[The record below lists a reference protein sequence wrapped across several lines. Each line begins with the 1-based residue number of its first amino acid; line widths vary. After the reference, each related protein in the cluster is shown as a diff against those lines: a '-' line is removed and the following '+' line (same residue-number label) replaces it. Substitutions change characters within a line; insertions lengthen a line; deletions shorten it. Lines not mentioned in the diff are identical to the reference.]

1 MTSRDDR
8 NGRHEARRPGPW
20 DRPAAPE
27 TAAQRPRPSA
37 LLSERRWTSRLSV
50 IAFVLIVA
58 TTLVQAFKDMS
69 RPDAWA
75 YWKDLYFSHS
85 MTSALV
91 SEADLGDL
99 GHRRSALV
107 ISGEIGAASA
117 SWFRERLDEARLVP
131 GDVVLMSSPGG
142 NLEQAVI
149 MGEVI
154 RARGLATAVG
164 VIDGADKVKPS
175 HCASACVFVF
185 AGGTTRFG
193 VAGSRL
199 GVHRFVSN
207 AADHDAVSETQR
219 TTGQILSYLTR
230 MGVSSSSFVEAMSAT
245 GDIRWLDM
253 RDARAMN
260 LITDPLRAQ

>member
-1 MTSRDDR
+1 MTFQDDQS
-8 NGRHEARRPGPW
+8 GRGEARRPGPW
-20 DRPAAPE
+20 DRPTPQP
-27 TAAQRPRPSA
+27 AAQRSRPSK
-37 LLSERRWTSRLSV
+37 LVSQRRWTSRLSV

-58 TTLVQAFKDMS
+58 TTLIQALKDVS
-69 RPDAWA
+69 RPEAWA

-99 GHRRSALV
+99 GHRRSALL

-117 SWFRERLDEARLVP
+117 SWFRDRLDEARLVP
-131 GDVVLMSSPGG
+131 GDVVVMSSPGG
-142 NLEQAVI
+142 DLEQAVI

-154 RARGLATAVG
+154 RSRGLATAVG
-164 VIDGADKVKPS
+164 VIDAAGKVKSS

-185 AGGTTRFG
+185 AGGTSRFG
-193 VAGSRL
+193 VPGSRL

-207 AADHDAVSETQR
+207 AVDNDAVSETQR

-230 MGVSSSSFVEAMSAT
+230 MGVSSSAFVEAMSAT
-245 GDIRWLDM
+245 SDIRWLDAQ
-253 RDARAMN
+253 DARAMN
-260 LITDPLRAQ
+260 LITDPVRAE

>member
-1 MTSRDDR
+1 MTSSDR
-8 NGRHEARRPGPW
+8 RNELDSSRRPGPW
-20 DRPAAPE
+20 GTPAPDPAQLRAMIAAGGAP
-27 TAAQRPRPSA
+27 Q
-37 LLSERRWTSRLSV
+37 RRWVSVLSV
-50 IAFVLIVA
+50 IAFALCA
-58 TTLVQAFKDMS
+58 LLLVSRAYMDLS
-69 RPDAWA
+69 RPEAWA

-117 SWFRERLDEARLVP
+117 SWFRDRVDEAHLVP

-142 NLEQAVI
+142 NLGQAVI

-164 VIDGADKVKPS
+164 VLDGADKVKPS

-185 AGGTTRFG
+185 AGGATRFG

-207 AADHDAVSETQR
+207 AAEHDAVSETQR
-219 TTGQILSYLTR
+219 TTGQILSYLTK

-245 GDIRWLDM
+245 RDIHWLDM
-253 RDARAMN
+253 QDARAMN
-260 LITDPLRAQ
+260 LITDPLQVQ

>member
-1 MTSRDDR
+1 MTFRDEQG
-8 NGRHEARRPGPW
+8 GRDAARRPGPW
-20 DRPAAPE
+20 DRPTPQPAARRAERLELVP
-27 TAAQRPRPSA
+27 QRK
-37 LLSERRWTSRLSV
+37 WTNRLSV
-50 IAFVLIVA
+50 IAFVLIIA
-58 TTLVQAFKDMS
+58 NTAIQAFKDMS
-69 RPDAWA
+69 RPEAWA

-117 SWFRERLDEARLVP
+117 SWFRDRLDEAHLVP

-142 NLEQAVI
+142 DLAQAVI

-164 VIDGADKVKPS
+164 VIDGGGKVKPS
-175 HCASACVFVF
+175 HCASACVFAF

-207 AADHDAVSETQR
+207 AAGNDAVSDTQR
-219 TTGQILSYLTR
+219 TTGRILSYLTK
-230 MGVSSSSFVEAMSAT
+230 MGVSSASFVEAMAAT

-253 RDARAMN
+253 QDARAMN
-260 LITDPLRAQ
+260 LVTDPLRVQ

>member
-1 MTSRDDR
+1 
-8 NGRHEARRPGPW
+8 
-20 DRPAAPE
+20 
-27 TAAQRPRPSA
+27 
-37 LLSERRWTSRLSV
+37 V
-50 IAFVLIVA
+50 IAFGLIVA
-58 TTLVQAFKDMS
+58 TTMIQAFKDVS
-69 RPDAWA
+69 RPEAWA

-107 ISGEIGAASA
+107 ISGAIGAASA
-117 SWFRERLDEARLVP
+117 SWLRERLDEARLVP

-164 VIDGADKVKPS
+164 VIDGAGKVKPS

-185 AGGTTRFG
+185 AGGATRFG

-207 AADHDAVSETQR
+207 AAEHDAVAETQR
-219 TTGQILSYLTR
+219 TTGQILSYLTK

-245 GDIRWLDM
+245 SDIHWLDM
-253 RDARAMN
+253 QDARAMN
-260 LITDPLRAQ
+260 LITDPVRAQ

>member
-1 MTSRDDR
+1 MAFRDDQS
-8 NGRHEARRPGPW
+8 GRDAMRRPGPW
-20 DRPAAPE
+20 DRPAAPQ
-27 TAAQRPRPSA
+27 TAAPQPRPSA

-58 TTLVQAFKDMS
+58 TMLVQAFNDMS
-69 RPDAWA
+69 RPEAWA

-117 SWFRERLDEARLVP
+117 SWFRERLDEAHLVP

-142 NLEQAVI
+142 DLEQAVI

-164 VIDGADKVKPS
+164 VLDGADKVKPS

-185 AGGTTRFG
+185 AGGATRFG

-199 GVHRFVSN
+199 GVHRFVST

-219 TTGQILSYLTR
+219 TTGQILSYLTK

-253 RDARAMN
+253 QDARAMN